1 MLQKVAVP
9 DECAADSAF
18 LALVDRRSDQEVDAR
33 RATRADHPL
42 VPDDGVRHQS
52 AVVDVNRL
60 HAFVCANVIEMS
72 QMCIIFFQK
81 LVSIKNN
88 PVIVMLWK
96 CKPVYFLLS

>member
-9 DECAADSAF
+9 DGCAVDSAF

-33 RATRADHPL
+33 RATRTDHPL

-60 HAFVCANVIEMS
+60 HAFVCVNVIEM
-72 QMCIIFFQK
+72 CTCTYNFRPKTNF
-81 LVSIKNN
+81 
-88 PVIVMLWK
+88 
-96 CKPVYFLLS
+96 